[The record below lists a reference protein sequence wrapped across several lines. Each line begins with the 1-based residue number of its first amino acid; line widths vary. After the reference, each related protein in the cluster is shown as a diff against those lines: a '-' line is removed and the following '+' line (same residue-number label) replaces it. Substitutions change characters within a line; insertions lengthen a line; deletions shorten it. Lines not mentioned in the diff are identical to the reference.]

1 MRRAFIAGNWK
12 MNTSIFQ
19 AVDLAR
25 SLAEGLTDVRDRDIM
40 VAPHF
45 LAIPAV
51 CQVLAGSNISVGA
64 QDVFWEEE
72 GAYTGEVSSSMLKDA
87 GCSYV
92 IVGHSERRQYFQ
104 ESDDVVNSKVTA
116 VLRSGLSVVMCLGES
131 LEERD
136 SGRTLPVIARQ
147 LKEGTRGLEPPLL
160 ERFILA
166 YEPVWAIGTGRTAAP
181 EQVLEAHAFLRKNL
195 TDLFGGEIAETVRI
209 LYGGSVKPANIS
221 ELMAGRDIDGALVG
235 GASLKADSFIDIV
248 KF

>member
-19 AVDLAR
+19 AMDLAK
-25 SLAEGLTDVRDRDIM
+25 SLAEGLADVRDRDIM

-51 CQVLAGSNISVGA
+51 CHTLAGSSIAVGA
-64 QDVFWEEE
+64 QDAFWEEE
-72 GAYTGEVSSSMLKDA
+72 GAYTGEISSGMLKDA
-87 GCSYV
+87 GCSHV

-104 ESDDVVNSKVTA
+104 ETDDVVNRKVNA
-116 VLRSGLSVVMCLGES
+116 VLKSGLSVVMCLGET

-136 SGRTLPVIARQ
+136 SGRALKAISRQ
-147 LKEGTRGLEPPLL
+147 LKEGTRGLEPPLMD
-160 ERFILA
+160 RFILA
-166 YEPVWAIGTGRTAAP
+166 YEPVWAIGTGRTATP
-181 EQVLEAHAFLRKNL
+181 EQVVEAHRFLRENL
-195 TDLFGGEIAETVRI
+195 KELFGGETAGTVRI

-221 ELMAGRDIDGALVG
+221 ELMAEEDIDGALVG